1 MNYDEMY
8 DECFYDWEVV
18 ETRFK
23 IINDLKCKS
32 ICFRNAER
40 RKQGKNS
47 ILTFFIVNGTIIG
60 VADENCEGIN
70 IFGNEF

>member
-8 DECFYDWEVV
+8 DECFYEWKVA
-18 ETRFK
+18 ETRFQTFG
-23 IINDLKCKS
+23 DLECKS
-32 ICFRNAER
+32 IRFFNENR

-60 VADENCEGIN
+60 VANENCENIN
-70 IFGNEF
+70 IFGNDF